1 MRQDPREVKA
11 VRRLT
16 IRLKGCPR
24 CGGDLF
30 PEYDI
35 TGTDLVC
42 LQCGYLQPVSVSGR
56 TVEEGRDIAV
66 AAAAA
71 ERPSEVAA

>member
-1 MRQDPREVKA
+1 MQ
-11 VRRLT
+11 RLT

-30 PEYDI
+30 PEYDL

-42 LQCGYLQPVSVSGR
+42 LQCGYIRPVYVRDAGVEQDRRIPVSASA
-56 TVEEGRDIAV
+56 TDS
-66 AAAAA
+66 
-71 ERPSEVAA
+71 PTEVAA

>member
-1 MRQDPREVKA
+1 

-30 PEYDI
+30 PEYDL
-35 TGTDLVC
+35 TGSDLVC
-42 LQCGYLQPVSVSGR
+42 LQCGYVQPVFIIDR
-56 TVEEGRDIAV
+56 TGDERRDLPVV
-66 AAAAA
+66 AGAIDGPGEKAA
-71 ERPSEVAA
+71 

>member
-1 MRQDPREVKA
+1 M
-11 VRRLT
+11 RRLT

-30 PEYDI
+30 PEYDL

-42 LQCGYLQPVSVSGR
+42 LQCGYFQLVVVREGSVEK
-56 TVEEGRDIAV
+56 VRDVAVV
-66 AAAAA
+66 AAAADSPT
-71 ERPSEVAA
+71 EKAA

>member
-1 MRQDPREVKA
+1 

-30 PEYDI
+30 PEYDLE
-35 TGTDLVC
+35 GTDLVC
-42 LQCGYLQPVSVSGR
+42 LQCGYFQPVYLHDRRVEAGR
-56 TVEEGRDIAV
+56 TIPVTAGAISGTSEK
-66 AAAAA
+66 AA
-71 ERPSEVAA
+71 

>member
-1 MRQDPREVKA
+1 MQ
-11 VRRLT
+11 RLA

-30 PEYDI
+30 PEYDL

-42 LQCGYLQPVSVSGR
+42 LQCGYIRPVCVHDTRAGHAQEIPASAS
-56 TVEEGRDIAV
+56 
-66 AAAAA
+66 AADS
-71 ERPSEVAA
+71 PTEVAA